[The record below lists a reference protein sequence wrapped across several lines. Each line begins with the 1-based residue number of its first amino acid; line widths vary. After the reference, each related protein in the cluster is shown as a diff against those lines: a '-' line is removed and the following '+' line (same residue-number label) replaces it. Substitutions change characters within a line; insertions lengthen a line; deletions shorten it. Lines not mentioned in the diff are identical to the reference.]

1 MLTLTQI
8 YAEAWSQLDPDLADV
23 IVTSLPQPR
32 TPAHDTT
39 TDRDALSRPEC
50 WECGLGSL
58 NRCEN
63 FAASTIDVA
72 DRG

>member
-39 TDRDALSRPEC
+39 TDPDATLPAREP
-50 WECGLGSL
+50 
-58 NRCEN
+58 
-63 FAASTIDVA
+63 AV
-72 DRG
+72 

>member
-1 MLTLTQI
+1 MGDGPRGGVLRRLPSVGRMLTLTQI

-39 TDRDALSRPEC
+39 TDRDGAVS
-50 WECGLGSL
+50 
-58 NRCEN
+58 
-63 FAASTIDVA
+63 A
-72 DRG
+72 

>member
-32 TPAHDTT
+32 TPAHDTPT
-39 TDRDALSRPEC
+39 EPDAALPARVPAVRSRPAD
-50 WECGLGSL
+50 SL
-58 NRCEN
+58 REV
-63 FAASTIDVA
+63 ARID
-72 DRG
+72 D